1 LNGSIILIDWVD
13 SEAIQREEALLDELD
28 SAKETQQRQDQ
39 LIRNLRE
46 QITAIKNSPAL
57 GYPGVA
63 SNDSR
68 KYSELLVKYEAL
80 KEEQGQ
86 LYRTQSQNVQ
96 RLLELGEQVKAR
108 EAAKASLE
116 ATIQAAM
123 EEKEQH
129 RQVIEE
135 LNATMGER
143 DLALQV
149 MQDEL
154 TALQLELL
162 KTDERIERLEG
173 ENKDLV
179 SRWMQKVS
187 ETADMLNDQLGVRGS
202 REGSVA
208 QQPRALSPRKCPS
221 TLATSFA
228 VAGKKELINT
238 MILSPGH
245 CTVALCTTYNTV
257 GLHALKDGEKT
268 GHLWGGPKTGIASGA
283 FNTAGDLF
291 AGTTI
296 SGSAGSPSIFVWH
309 VPTEKIRAALDG
321 HDGMVAG
328 AAFLPGDDT
337 KLATVGQDRTARIWD
352 LPRGFC
358 LRTFELPA
366 EGSAIIAL
374 RNCVATGHRDG
385 SVGFWDERVPTGL
398 GTSSLHPKAITN
410 LAVDVSSA
418 SDALISASLDHSL
431 KVMECNSRRTLQ
443 SFAHANF
450 RVGPYGTLPAGC
462 PSGKFIAAGS
472 SNGDLFVWNRAWGAD
487 LEAVLE
493 GHKAAVVS
501 TVCTRDPEGRS
512 LIASA
517 DRNGTVMIWQ

>member
-1 LNGSIILIDWVD
+1 MLIPLD

-39 LIRNLRE
+39 LIKSLRE
-46 QITAIKNSPAL
+46 QITTIKNSPAL

-68 KYSELLVKYEAL
+68 KYSELMVKYEAL

-116 ATIQAAM
+116 ATIQLAI

-129 RQVIEE
+129 RQLIEE
-135 LNATMGER
+135 LQSTLGER

-162 KTDERIERLEG
+162 KTDERIAKLEG
-173 ENKDLV
+173 ENAELV
-179 SRWMQKVS
+179 HRWMQKVS

-202 REGSVA
+202 RAGSVA
-208 QQPRALSPRKCPS
+208 QPRALSPRKCPS
-221 TLATSFA
+221 VMTTSFA

-238 MILSPGH
+238 MILGH
-245 CTVALCTTYNTV
+245 GNTVALCTTYNTV
-257 GLHALKDGEKT
+257 GLHALSTGEKT

-283 FNTAGDLF
+283 FNASGDLF
-291 AGTTI
+291 AGTTV

-328 AAFLPGDDT
+328 GAFLPGDDT
-337 KLATVGQDRTARIWD
+337 KLATVGQDRTVRIWD

-358 LRTFELPA
+358 LRSFELPA
-366 EGSAIIAL
+366 EGSSIVAL
-374 RNCVATGHRDG
+374 RSCVATGHRDG

-398 GTSSLHPKAITN
+398 GTTSLHPKAITN
-410 LAVDVSSA
+410 LSVDPSGN
-418 SDALISASLDHSL
+418 SDTLISASLDHSL
-431 KVMECNSRRTLQ
+431 KVMDCTSRRTLQ
-443 SFAHANF
+443 SFAHPNF

-462 PSGKFIAAGS
+462 PSGKFVAAGS
-472 SNGDLFVWNRAWGAD
+472 SNGDLFVWNRAWAAD

-501 TVCTRDPEGRS
+501 TVWTRDPEGRS